1 LIEGLILAASSLG
14 AFFVHYTFD
23 PAVSCF
29 EFPHG
34 NFSAYPWFMALMFSA
49 FRGPRSPIAF
59 VTTAGIIGVLFAAS
73 TLVIAI
79 HRLLVPIVKGNTRL
93 VSLIITILVSYSML
107 FAANRAVG
115 RVCRGLPDA
124 AFASRYSTLL
134 IPAYLGL
141 YFLLLLL
148 PATNIRKIALGF
160 LLPVLI
166 PGGVLIPNSQ
176 GHKLADG
183 KRAWHACY
191 LRTGDIGYCDRTT
204 GFPI

>member
-1 LIEGLILAASSLG
+1 
-14 AFFVHYTFD
+14 
-23 PAVSCF
+23 
-29 EFPHG
+29 
-34 NFSAYPWFMALMFSA
+34 MFSA

-160 LLPVLI
+160 LLAVLI
-166 PGGVLIPNSQ
+166 RWRSYPEFSRPQVGRWQTCLGRVLPS
-176 GHKLADG
+176 
-183 KRAWHACY
+183 
-191 LRTGDIGYCDRTT
+191 TGDIGYCDRTT

>member
-1 LIEGLILAASSLG
+1 
-14 AFFVHYTFD
+14 
-23 PAVSCF
+23 
-29 EFPHG
+29 
-34 NFSAYPWFMALMFSA
+34 
-49 FRGPRSPIAF
+49 
-59 VTTAGIIGVLFAAS
+59 
-73 TLVIAI
+73 LVIAI

-134 IPAYLGL
+134 IPAYLGI

-160 LLPVLI
+160 LLAVLI
-166 PGGVLIPNSQ
+166 RWRSYPEFSRPQVGRWQTCLGRVLPSNWRHRVLRPDHGFSYLTAS
-176 GHKLADG
+176 GA
-183 KRAWHACY
+183 KRDAAKIR
-191 LRTGDIGYCDRTT
+191 LSEAAPAEFLLLDKV
-204 GFPI
+204 